1 MGQSIG
7 EQLAFLYG
15 AEAAPAL
22 AAKLESVLNR
32 FQMEHPELATGE
44 GTDSRFDKL
53 KTSRFSEKDAILITY
68 GDMVQ
73 TPDAP
78 PLAALG
84 DFLKQWLGDV
94 VSTVHLLPFFP
105 YSSDDGFSV
114 IDYRAVNPALGG
126 WGDVDQIGQHF
137 RLMFDV
143 VANHISAQSEW
154 FQAFLRDEAPYRDY
168 FTVIEGDPDL
178 TAVFRPR
185 SLPLLT
191 AVSTPSGTKKVW
203 TTFSADQIDLN
214 YANPDLLFEILDI
227 LLLYIAH
234 GAAFIRLDAIAF
246 IWKEIGTDCLHRPQ
260 THAIIKLM
268 RTALNIAA
276 PQVSIISETN
286 VPHKDNVSYFGN
298 GRDEAQMVYN
308 FSLPPLTLHAFHTGN
323 AETLSRWAKTLTLP
337 SDEVTFFNFLAS
349 HDGIG
354 LTPTDG
360 ILDKT
365 AVNQMAARVEALG
378 GYVSYKS
385 NGDGSKNAYELNIN
399 YLDALGNP
407 DNPDEPIKTVA
418 DRFLAAQAIMLALRG
433 VPGIYFHSLF
443 GSKGWRE
450 GAEENGRSRT
460 INREKLPLTDLEAEL
475 SDKQSLRYAIYSGY
489 ANLLRNRAQQPAF
502 HPNSDQEIL
511 DIHDAVFAV
520 RRTAVNDGS
529 SILCLQN
536 VSSQPVTVT
545 LSATQPLRNILD
557 GRVYAGENGRL
568 RLELRPYGVCWLAV

>member
-15 AEAAPAL
+15 TEAAPVL
-22 AAKLESVLNR
+22 TVKFESVLNR
-32 FQMEHPELATGE
+32 FQMEHPELVMGN
-44 GTDSRFDKL
+44 GDSHFDKL

-73 TPDAP
+73 SADAA
-78 PLAALG
+78 PLATLG
-84 DFLKQWLGDV
+84 DFLKQWLDGV

-114 IDYRAVNPALGG
+114 IDYRAVNPALGN

-154 FQAFLRDEAPYRDY
+154 FQAFLRDEAPYNDY
-168 FTVIEGDPDL
+168 FTVIEGEPDL

-214 YANPDLLFEILDI
+214 YANPDLLLEILDI

-234 GAAFIRLDAIAF
+234 GAEFIRLDAIAF
-246 IWKEIGTDCLHRPQ
+246 IWKEIGTNCLHRPQ
-260 THAIIKLM
+260 THEIIKLL

-276 PQVSIISETN
+276 PQVSLITETN

-354 LTPTDG
+354 LTPTKG

-365 AVNQMAARVEALG
+365 AVSKMAARVEALG

-399 YLDALGNP
+399 YLDALDDP
-407 DNPDEPIKTVA
+407 ANPDEPIEITA
-418 DRFLAAQAIMLALRG
+418 RRFLTSQAIMLALRG

-450 GAEENGRSRT
+450 GAEENGRSRS
-460 INREKLPLTDLEAEL
+460 INRKKLNRADLEQEL
-475 SDKQSLRYAIYSGY
+475 TEPHTLRHHLFDGY
-489 ANLLRNRAQQPAF
+489 KNMLQARANHPAF
-502 HPNSDQEIL
+502 HPNEAQEVL
-511 DIHDAVFAV
+511 DLHESVFAV
-520 RRTAVNDGS
+520 RRVGINGRL
-529 SILCLQN
+529 SILCLHN
-536 VSSQPVTVT
+536 VSAQAVTIDF
-545 LSATQPLRNILD
+545 SAGHPLTDILD
-557 GRVYAGENGRL
+557 GRVYEGENGRL
-568 RLELRPYGVCWLAV
+568 CLELRPYGVCWLE